1 MSKRTFLR
9 FPFFKEKA
17 LTLSYDDGVI
27 FDKRLVKIF
36 QNYGLKG
43 TFNLNSGNYG
53 NKTYNRMTKEECVEL
68 FKNSQMEVAVH
79 GYKHLSLAKVDVAT
93 AIDDVIT
100 DRKELEKTFGRI
112 VKGMAYAC
120 GSYND
125 KVIEI
130 LKNCGI
136 NYARTVLQ
144 TLDFELPNNWLE
156 WHSTCHHE
164 NTNLMELAQKFVS
177 LTCPNRVLDYS
188 PKVMYVWGHSYE
200 FNNNNN
206 WHIIENFAELVGNR
220 DDIWYATNGE
230 IYDYVTAY
238 DNLDWSVDNQMVQN
252 KSAIDLYINYF
263 GKKLVVK
270 AGQTIRIG
278 D

>member
-1 MSKRTFLR
+1 MGKRTFLR
-9 FPFFKEKA
+9 FPFFKEKV
-17 LTLSYDDGVI
+17 LTFSYDDGVI
-27 FDKRLVKIF
+27 FDKRLVEIF

-53 NKTYNRMTKEECVEL
+53 NKTYNRMTKQECIDL
-68 FKNSQMEVAVH
+68 FKDSKMEVAAH
-79 GYKHLSLAKVDVAT
+79 GYKHLSLAKVDEAT

-112 VKGMAYAC
+112 IKGMAYAC

-125 KVIEI
+125 KVIEM
-130 LKNCGI
+130 LKSCGI
-136 NYARTVLQ
+136 NYARTVGQ
-144 TLDFELPNNWLE
+144 TLDFELPKNWLE

-164 NTNLMELAQKFVS
+164 NNKLMELAQEFTS

-188 PKVMYVWGHSYE
+188 PKLMYVWGHSYE

-206 WHIIENFAELVGNR
+206 WHIIENFAKFIGNR

-230 IYDYVTAY
+230 IYDYVTAF
-238 DNLDWSVDNQMVQN
+238 DNLDWSVDNQILQN
-252 KSAIDLYINYF
+252 KSALDVYINYF
-263 GKKLVVK
+263 GKEFVVK
-270 AGQTIRIG
+270 AGQTIFIG